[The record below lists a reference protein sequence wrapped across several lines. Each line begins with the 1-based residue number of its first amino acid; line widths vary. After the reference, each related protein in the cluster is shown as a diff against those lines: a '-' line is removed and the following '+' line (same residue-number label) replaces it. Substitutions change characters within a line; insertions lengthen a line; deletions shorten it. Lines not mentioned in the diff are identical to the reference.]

1 MKSMLNGIA
10 DSLNVQQRS
19 PTVAP
24 SVGVPQPANAPKHTK
39 PSAIPTHRLESYS
52 KWARVTQG
60 QHRISAA
67 QVAEQGLLQVQQ
79 LLKQL
84 QSQVKQSLASNA
96 SEQTMLEQTA
106 RSKLIQHKLS
116 QLAISYDSKPLVD
129 HQLNLISAARPAA
142 RYSFSLKS
150 VDLTAPKQRDERLI
164 IQVGNQSTSLILP
177 ANKQPQ
183 QLLKN
188 LNGSLKPLDIQ
199 ATHNGEGKLIFTSPK
214 SQWLQIQSG
223 ILMTGQGQR
232 LPAGEPRTI
241 KVNEELSWQD
251 PREWRFG
258 SNAEL
263 KQAIAK
269 IAKSLHKVELQLQ
282 ELSDSKQK
290 ILQQLQQVSLKKDGQ
305 LELESTMSQLSNLMQ
320 PTPFSLQVTSLMA
333 QANMTRSQVSSLLS

>member
-1 MKSMLNGIA
+1 MLNGIS
-10 DSLNVQQRS
+10 DTLNVQQRS
-19 PTVAP
+19 PTVAQA
-24 SVGVPQPANAPKHTK
+24 VGTQQPINEQAQAK
-39 PSAIPTHRLESYS
+39 PTAIPTHRLESYS

-67 QVAEQGLLQVQQ
+67 QVAEQGLLLVQQ

-84 QSQVKQSLASNA
+84 QSQVKKSLAASA
-96 SEQTMLEQTA
+96 SEQSALEQSA
-106 RSKLIQHKLS
+106 RSKQIQNKLS

-129 HQLNLISAARPAA
+129 HQLNLISPTRPAA
-142 RYSFSLKS
+142 KYHFSLKS
-150 VDLTAPKQRDERLI
+150 VDLTAQKQRDERI
-164 IQVGNQSTSLILP
+164 TFQVGNQSATVVLL

-188 LNGSLKPLDIQ
+188 LNASLKPLDIQ
-199 ATHNGEGKLIFTSPK
+199 ASHSSDGKLIFSSPK
-214 SQWLQIQSG
+214 SQWQQIQAG

-241 KVNEELSWQD
+241 RVNEELNWQD

-269 IAKSLHKVELQLQ
+269 IAKSLHKVEQQLQ
-282 ELSDSKQK
+282 ELSDSKLK
-290 ILQQLQQVSLKKDGQ
+290 IQQQLQQVSSKKDTQ
-305 LELESTMSQLSNLMQ
+305 QELASTMSQLSRLMQ
-320 PTPFSLQVTSLMA
+320 PSPFSLQITSLMA
-333 QANMTRSQVSSLLS
+333 QANMTRSQVSSLLSW